1 MKPKYDRDGECAY
14 QGIRLYAD
22 DLLLYAATQQNGRF
36 ECPNCA
42 GTRVPACAAQLSA
55 VLREYT
61 GIRHD
66 AASCRPLEPLQRRF
80 EIIAQTTPCATAV
93 SCNGRQLTY
102 GELDAQA
109 DELALH
115 LQQGGLVP
123 GSFCVIGL
131 EPSLAQVRAI
141 LAVLKAGAVCLQFDP
156 ALPRRSRAVVFA
168 VLRPSIL
175 FARDYDCAPGSD
187 MRMIRCGEEADDLP
201 HGWPDELPVDAHT
214 PAHAIAA
221 ASDDG
226 GLCISVRTHLALCAC
241 LDAEIALAA
250 PDPACLWHPLS
261 RGAQLTIG
269 ARA

>member
-1 MKPKYDRDGECAY
+1 M
-14 QGIRLYAD
+14 
-22 DLLLYAATQQNGRF
+22 QQKDRF
-36 ECPNCA
+36 ECPDCA
-42 GTRVPACAAQLSA
+42 GTRVPAFATQLSA
-55 VLREYT
+55 VLREHT
-61 GIRHD
+61 RLRHD
-66 AASCRPLEPLQRRF
+66 AAGCRPLEPLQRRF

-93 SCNGRQLTY
+93 RCNGRHLTY

-123 GSFCVIGL
+123 GSFCVVGL

-156 ALPRRSRAVVFA
+156 ALPRLSRAVVFA
-168 VLRPSIL
+168 AFRPSIL
-175 FARDYDCAPGSD
+175 FARDCGCEPGSD

-221 ASDDG
+221 VSDDG
-226 GLCISVRTHLALCAC
+226 SLCISVRTHQALCAC
-241 LDAEIALAA
+241 LDTENGIGPPRAAA
-250 PDPACLWHPLS
+250 PDPARLWRPLS
-261 RGAQLTIG
+261 NGAQLTIE